1 MSTRIATVTVVF
13 ALIALVPT
21 VGCAQGEGQDE
32 EIVYRADFGDGL
44 PEGWK
49 KGVAVLDGLPDGVA
63 GAVGAEAGQDIE
75 SSHQW
80 VDGHFTVADGLHFN
94 YRAMLTNPQ
103 WYQLF
108 MFCKK
113 PGQEAEE
120 MNLYESKP
128 AVDAAAAGEWR
139 VVSVPFSDFVG
150 TTGPNQGN
158 APLPGEVCW
167 MYFWSFQGRDL
178 GMLVDLVWVT
188 QGEPESVPAA
198 EVTSDARG
206 LEGPTWSFE
215 PERDTFEPTA
225 LFDLRSLNEEIAG
238 QSGFVRQSDDG
249 NDFVLGDG
257 TPARFWALNTSAH
270 NKHEL
275 FPAPDLAR
283 HARFLAKRG
292 VNMAR
297 AHTNVTPEGGDLSA
311 VNEGERENL
320 WRTVA
325 AMKQEGIYTTFS
337 PYWAAS
343 SRVKPEMGVLD
354 TGGEVGNHGLL
365 FFDPRLQ
372 AAYKSW
378 MKQIL
383 TEPNPHTGIPLSED
397 PGLAI
402 IQLQNEDSLLFW
414 TSQGI
419 KGEAGAELRRQ
430 FAQFLTR
437 KYGSPQQALDAWEGT
452 SIEGD
457 NLQAGEVGLYIIWE
471 LTQEREG
478 AGRNQRCSDQM
489 EFFTETMR
497 DFNLMMGEYL
507 RNELGCKQLIN
518 AGNWRTADN
527 VRMLDAERYSYAANE
542 VMAVNRYYTGIHQGE
557 HQGWAIINGDVLT
570 DDSVLLQP
578 RNLPVTV
585 KQVNGHPFI
594 IPESSWVPPLGY
606 QSEGPFLVAA
616 YQSLNGVDA
625 YYWFATGEEDWRQPS
640 SANGYMPSIG
650 KWVCHTPMLMGQW
663 PAAALMYR
671 LGYIRQGSPA
681 VHERRALQ
689 DLWRRS
695 MPIIA
700 EDAGYDPNR
709 DAGDIAPESNVKG
722 GVDPLA
728 YLVGPVVVDYDADPA
743 TSEVADLDAYI
754 NAAAQTVSSITGELS
769 LDYGNGI
776 CTLNAP
782 RAQGVTGFLGA
793 SGSFRLADVL
803 IESGNDYAT
812 VLVVA
817 MDDRPLGES
826 GKVLVQVGT
835 VERPTGWKTRPATVK
850 VGDESREGEKVVN
863 FGTAPWQIVEADVT
877 LSIANGS
884 LTKATVLDPNGMP
897 ADEIALEDADGMKR
911 LSFPPDALYV
921 VLQ

>member
-1 MSTRIATVTVVF
+1 MATRKQAPIVVL
-13 ALIALVPT
+13 ALAALMASA
-21 VGCAQGEGQDE
+21 GCAQDVSGAQ
-32 EIVYRADFGDGL
+32 EIIYQADFGDGL

-49 KGVAVLDGLPDGVA
+49 RGVAVLDGLPEGVA
-63 GAVGAEAGQDIE
+63 GAVGSEPGGDIE
-75 SSHQW
+75 SNHQW
-80 VDGHFTVADGLHFN
+80 VDGHFTVAEGLHFN
-94 YRAMLTNPQ
+94 YRAAFTNPQ

-108 MFCKK
+108 VFCKK
-113 PGQEAEE
+113 PGQEAEA
-120 MNLYESKP
+120 MNLYEYKP
-128 AVDAAAAGEWR
+128 PVDPASGGEWR
-139 VVSVPFSDFVG
+139 VVSAPFSDFVC

-158 APLPGEVCW
+158 APVPGEVCW

-188 QGEPESVPAA
+188 QGEPASVPAP
-198 EVTSDARG
+198 EVKSDARG
-206 LEGPTWSFE
+206 LEGPTWAFE
-215 PERDTFEPTA
+215 PERDSFSADA
-225 LFDLRSLNEEIAG
+225 LLDLRSLNEEVAG
-238 QSGFVRQSDDG
+238 QSGFVRLSDDG
-249 NDFVLGDG
+249 NDFVLGDRS
-257 TPARFWALNTSAH
+257 PARFWAVNTSAY
-270 NKHEL
+270 NKHPL

-292 VNMAR
+292 VNMVRVHA
-297 AHTNVTPEGGDLSA
+297 NVTPEAGDLNA
-311 VNEGERENL
+311 INEGERENL

-325 AMKQEGIYTTFS
+325 AMKREGIYTTFS

-365 FFDPRLQ
+365 FFDPKLQ
-372 AAYKSW
+372 KAYKAW

-383 TEPNPHTGIPLSED
+383 AEPNPHTGIPLADD
-397 PGLAI
+397 PALAI

-419 KGEAGAELRRQ
+419 KGEAGAELRRR
-430 FAQFLTR
+430 FAQFLQG
-437 KYGSPQQALDAWEGT
+437 KYGSLQQALDAWEGT

-457 NLQAGEVGLYIIWE
+457 NPQAGEIGLYIIWE

-478 AGRNQRCSDQM
+478 AGRNQRCADQM
-489 EFFTETMR
+489 QFFTEIMR
-497 DFNLMMGEYL
+497 EFNAMMGDYL

-527 VRMLDAERYSYAANE
+527 VRMLDAERYAYAANE
-542 VMAVNRYYTGIHQGE
+542 VMAVNRYYTGIHQGQ
-557 HQGWAIINGDVLT
+557 HQGWAIVNGDVFT
-570 DDSVLLQP
+570 DDSVLLRP
-578 RNLPVTV
+578 RHLPVTA

-594 IPESSWVPPLGY
+594 VPESSWVPPLGY
-606 QSEGPFLVAA
+606 QSEGPFLIAA

-625 YYWFATGEEDWRQPS
+625 YYWFATGEEDWRRPS
-640 SANGYMPSIG
+640 SANGYLPSIG

-671 LGYIRQGSPA
+671 MGYIQQGSPA
-681 VHERRALQ
+681 VHERRALE

-728 YLVGPVVVDYDADPA
+728 FLVGPVVVDYDASPA

-754 NAAAQTVSSITGELS
+754 DAADQTVSSITGDLR
-769 LDYGNGI
+769 LDYGDGV

-782 RAQGVTGFLGA
+782 KAQGVTGFVGT
-793 SGSFRLADVL
+793 SGSFRLEDVL

-817 MDDRPLGES
+817 MDDRPLRES

-850 VGDESREGEKVVN
+850 VGDASREGEKVVN
-863 FGTAPWQIVEADVT
+863 FGTAPWQIVEADIT
-877 LSIANGS
+877 ISIANDS
-884 LTKATVLDPNGMP
+884 LTTATVLDPNGMP
-897 ADEIALEDADGMKR
+897 AGETALGGADGMKR
-911 LSFPPDALYV
+911 FSFPPDALYV
-921 VLQ
+921 VLE

>member
-1 MSTRIATVTVVF
+1 LTTHRDASIVALALV
-13 ALIALVPT
+13 ALISAVSH
-21 VGCAQGEGQDE
+21 GQGAGTEQG
-32 EIVYRADFGDGL
+32 IIYRADFGDGL

-49 KGVAVLDGLPDGVA
+49 KGVAVLDGLPGGVA
-63 GAVGAEAGQDIE
+63 GAVGAEPGADIE

-80 VDGHFTVADGLHFN
+80 VDGHFTVAEGLRFN
-94 YRAMLTNPQ
+94 YRAVLGNPE

-108 MFCKK
+108 IFCKK
-113 PGQEAEE
+113 PGQEAEG
-120 MNLYESKP
+120 MNLYECKP
-128 AVDAAAAGEWR
+128 PVDAAAAGEWR
-139 VVSVPFSDFVG
+139 VVSAPLSEFVC
-150 TTGPNQGN
+150 TTGPNQGK
-158 APLPGEVCW
+158 APVPGEVCW
-167 MYFWSFQGRDL
+167 MYFWGFQGRDL

-188 QGEPESVPAA
+188 QGEPASVPAP
-198 EVTSDARG
+198 EVKSDARG
-206 LEGPTWSFE
+206 LEGPTWAFQ
-215 PERDTFEPTA
+215 PERDSFSPDA
-225 LFDLRSLNEEIAG
+225 LFDLRSLNEEVAG
-238 QSGFVRQSDDG
+238 QSGFVRLSDDG

-257 TPARFWALNTSAH
+257 TPARFWAVNTSAY
-270 NKHEL
+270 NKHPL

-292 VNMAR
+292 INMVRVHAD
-297 AHTNVTPEGGDLSA
+297 VTPEAGDLNAINKS
-311 VNEGERENL
+311 ERENL

-372 AAYKSW
+372 EAYKSW

-383 TEPNPHTGIPLSED
+383 TEPNPHTGIPLAQD
-397 PGLAI
+397 PALAI

-419 KGEAGAELRRQ
+419 KGEAGAELRRR
-430 FAQFLTR
+430 FAQFLVGE
-437 KYGSPQQALDAWEGT
+437 YGSLQQALDAWQGT

-457 NLQAGEVGLYIIWE
+457 NAQAGEMGLYIIWE
-471 LTQEREG
+471 LTQDRG
-478 AGRNQRCSDQM
+478 GPGQQQRCADQM
-489 EFFTETMR
+489 QFFTEIMR
-497 DFNLMMGEYL
+497 DFNTMMGNCL
-507 RNELGCKQLIN
+507 RNELGCKQVIN

-527 VRMLDAERYSYAANE
+527 VRMLDAERYAYSANE
-542 VMAVNRYYTGIHQGE
+542 VMGVNRYYTGVHQGPNA
-557 HQGWAIINGDVLT
+557 GWAIVNGDVFT
-570 DDSVLLQP
+570 DDSVLLHP
-578 RNLPVTV
+578 RQLPVTV

-616 YQSLNGVDA
+616 YQSLNGVDT

-671 LGYIRQGSPA
+671 MAYIRQGSPA
-681 VHERRALQ
+681 VHERRALEN
-689 DLWRRS
+689 LWRRS

-709 DAGDIAPESNVKG
+709 DAGDIAPESNARG

-728 YLVGPVVVDYDADPA
+728 YFVGPVIVDYDADPA
-743 TSEVADLDAYI
+743 ASEVADLDAYI
-754 NAAAQTVSSITGELS
+754 NTAAKTVSSITGELK
-769 LDYGNGI
+769 LDYGNGV

-782 RAQGVTGFLGA
+782 KAQGVTGFVGT

-803 IESGNDYAT
+803 IDSGNDYAT

-835 VERPTGWKTRPATVK
+835 VERPTGWRTRPATVK
-850 VGDESREGEKVVN
+850 VSDESREGEKVVN
-863 FGTAPWQIVEADVT
+863 SGTAPWQIVEASVT
-877 LSIANGS
+877 VSIANGS

-897 ADEIALEDADGMKR
+897 KGEMALKDSNGMKR